1 MISVSLC
8 FNLRSHEHQS
18 LKDHLEGV
26 AEAALFEYDSQFDD
40 PEMRKILR
48 KVCLAHDFGKGTTF
62 FQEFLDWIIK
72 GKVEERQFGKEKN
85 HALISALFAYWWLP
99 EKYKMMG
106 FLVIKRHHED
116 MNNVRDEFDISKDL
130 PVLKKQIQNIKE
142 NTQSELERIYGF
154 SLNEFFEF
162 VTENNLLDMEDA
174 FTDLFSSGFEIND
187 NFELNYLYS
196 LLLTGDKMQL
206 VAETPEIPDHPNC
219 KIVEDYKNHVRQE
232 ALAKDPAIAHSRI
245 FQIRDDIF
253 EEVKRELEII
263 NLLENSFFSINIPT
277 GSGKTFLAYY
287 SSLYLAEK
295 FKNVYGKRARIIY
308 TLPFMS
314 IIDQNC
320 DELMN
325 IIKYATGSEEEP
337 KDNVVLKHHSLAEIS
352 YKTDKNELSG
362 YDAKFCYDNWQSGIV
377 VTTFVQLLNTMF
389 KIGGKNISHRF
400 NRLANSIIILDEVQ
414 AIDEK
419 YYAAMREVFQV
430 LARDYN
436 VKFIFVTATMPAI
449 VDSYEL
455 VKNQRCY
462 FEQLNRVVIHN
473 HIHEDLTLSDFA
485 VLAASKITN
494 KKDKSFLF
502 VLNTI
507 KSTKALFNYLR
518 ENTDR
523 ECVYLSTE
531 LYPKIR
537 LEKIKYIKKS
547 DKKLV
552 VVSTPL
558 MEAGVDIDQD
568 EGHRDLAP
576 QDSLNQFSGRVG
588 RNGLGESREVHIYR
602 LKDEQGRYYYNRI
615 YASFAIEITREL
627 LENRQCI
634 QESEIYDIN
643 LEYARRIEE
652 QTSRDKS
659 ESLFKSFKN
668 LDVKTLRDSFQLIDN
683 SEAYTRDIYIIGDD
697 ECRDILRE
705 LQAIKNTF
713 GDKWENRVKIQ
724 NLFRRLNL
732 YRVSLYMNAYSMV
745 QGDLINIAA
754 FDLECLPLKVENRE
768 IYSAD
773 LGIIYENLS
782 IFNTGEEE

>member
-1 MISVSLC
+1 M
-8 FNLRSHEHQS
+8 SHPDQL
-18 LKDHLEGV
+18 LKKHLDEV
-26 AEAALFEYDSQFDD
+26 AEVALSVFDSQFDD
-40 PEMRKILR
+40 PEKREIVR

-62 FQEFLDWIIK
+62 FQEYIDWIIK
-72 GKVEERQFGKEKN
+72 GKVEKRQFGKEKN

-106 FLVIKRHHED
+106 FLAIKRHHED
-116 MNNVRDEFDISKDL
+116 MNNVREEFDISKDL
-130 PVLKKQIQNIKE
+130 PVLKKQIKDVKE
-142 NTQSELERIYGF
+142 NTQGELERIYGF

-162 VTENNLLDMEDA
+162 VTEDNLLDMEDA
-174 FTDLFSSGFEIND
+174 FTDLFRFGFDIND
-187 NFELNYLYS
+187 NFDLNYLYS

-206 VAETPEIPDHPNC
+206 IAEIPEIPKLSNC
-219 KIVEDYKNHVRQE
+219 KIVEDYKNYVRE
-232 ALAKDPAIAHSRI
+232 KALVKTPAIAHSRI

-263 NLLENSFFSINIPT
+263 NLWENSFFSINIPT
-277 GSGKTFLAYY
+277 GSGKTFLGYY

-295 FKNVYGKRARIIY
+295 FERVYGKKARIIY

-325 IIKYATGSEEEP
+325 IIKYANRSQEEP

-352 YKTDKNELSG
+352 YKTDENELSG

-419 YYAAMREVFQV
+419 YYAAMREVFKV
-430 LARDYN
+430 LAKDYN

-449 VDSYEL
+449 VESYEL
-455 VKNQRCY
+455 VKNQQYY
-462 FEQLNRVVIHN
+462 FKQLNRVVIYN
-473 HIHEDLTLSDFA
+473 HINENLTLSDFA
-485 VLAASKITN
+485 VLAASKIN
-494 KKDKSFLF
+494 SKKEKSFLF
-502 VLNTI
+502 VLNTVR
-507 KSTKALFNYLR
+507 STKALFDYLS
-518 ENTDR
+518 EHTDR
-523 ECVYLSTE
+523 ECVYLSRE

-537 LEKIKYIKKS
+537 LDKIRYIKNS

-558 MEAGVDIDQD
+558 VEAGVDIDMD
-568 EGHRDLAP
+568 EVHRDFAP
-576 QDSLNQFSGRVG
+576 LSSINQTAGRG
-588 RNGLGESREVHIYR
+588 NRNGLGVSPCEVHIYR
-602 LKDEQGRYYYNRI
+602 LKDERGRYYYSRI

-627 LENRQCI
+627 LEGRSYI
-634 QESEIYDIN
+634 QESEIYDLN

-668 LDVKTLRDSFQLIDN
+668 LDVKTLRNSFQLIDSN
-683 SEAYTRDIYIIGDD
+683 ANIRDIYIIGDG
-697 ECRDILRE
+697 ECCDILDDLRT
-705 LQAIKNTF
+705 IKNMTN
-713 GDKWENRVKIQ
+713 DEWEKRVKIQ
-724 NLFRRLNL
+724 NLFRKLNL
-732 YRVSLYMNAYSMV
+732 YRISLYMNEYSVV
-745 QGDLINIAA
+745 QSDLIHIESL
-754 FDLECLPLKVENRE
+754 DIECLPLKVGDKE

-773 LGIIYENLS
+773 QGIIYENLS
-782 IFNTGEEE
+782 ISTTAEDDE